1 MVASAIGPV
10 FDYLLAGLP
19 AVITA
24 VSPNA
29 SVQDG
34 WVNDM
39 TNEMVV
45 LGATA
50 VDAPDAQTTGTH
62 VYQELGAARV
72 EEAFDIPAYVDC
84 VVGGIDQSEA
94 RNNALVIFNA
104 IVAFVRTD
112 LTFGGALLNG
122 RIGQLTN
129 IRMDHTRDPVE
140 AQAGRRCV
148 IYFTVSCHN
157 LY

>member
-1 MVASAIGPV
+1 MPTSAIGPV

-19 AVITA
+19 AVVTA

-39 TNEMVV
+39 TDQMVV
-45 LGATA
+45 LGTTP
-50 VDAPDAQTTGTH
+50 DAPDAQTSGTH
-62 VYQELGAARV
+62 LYQELGAGRV
-72 EEAFDIPAYVDC
+72 EEAFEIPAYVDC
-84 VVGGIDQSEA
+84 VVGGSVQAEA
-94 RNNALVIFNA
+94 RAAALVIFNA

-148 IYFTVSCHN
+148 IYFTISCHN